1 MIRVMV
7 KFKSF
12 PIMIYKTAAAVQ
24 KVVRMSTD
32 AVLMCQCF
40 GAEFAVRL
48 RLVQFDDPLLAIL
61 ETGTIFWFMA
71 SMVFAVLRSMVVFI
85 VGFLQIFA
93 KKKDPVGSYVQKVY
107 QRSFCRCCLRCH

>member
-1 MIRVMV
+1 MV

-61 ETGTIFWFMA
+61 ETGTMLAQFILNFSLRQNKSGGRF
-71 SMVFAVLRSMVVFI
+71 FALRSVNMFDLL
-85 VGFLQIFA
+85 GFDGDDGI
-93 KKKDPVGSYVQKVY
+93 QKT
-107 QRSFCRCCLRCH
+107 

>member
-1 MIRVMV
+1 MVRVTLE
-7 KFKSF
+7 FQPF
-12 PIMIYKTAAAVQ
+12 PIMVDKTAAAVQ

-61 ETGTIFWFMA
+61 ETGTMLAQF
-71 SMVFAVLRSMVVFI
+71 VFNFSL
-85 VGFLQIFA
+85 
-93 KKKDPVGSYVQKVY
+93 
-107 QRSFCRCCLRCH
+107 

>member
-61 ETGTIFWFMA
+61 ETGTMLIFLYKTQ
-71 SMVFAVLRSMVVFI
+71 SNPI
-85 VGFLQIFA
+85 GLQ
-93 KKKDPVGSYVQKVY
+93 PSP
-107 QRSFCRCCLRCH
+107 FCRIPKIYTPKL

>member
-61 ETGTIFWFMA
+61 KTGTINDDIRKK
-71 SMVFAVLRSMVVFI
+71 LEET
-85 VGFLQIFA
+85 A
-93 KKKDPVGSYVQKVY
+93 KQ
-107 QRSFCRCCLRCH
+107 LTMNN

>member
-1 MIRVMV
+1 MLLFSIRQVAV
-7 KFKSF
+7 GLDHQVDILFHLCPFQDGFLVVRVTLEFQSF

-61 ETGTIFWFMA
+61 ETGTMLAQF
-71 SMVFAVLRSMVVFI
+71 VFNFSL
-85 VGFLQIFA
+85 
-93 KKKDPVGSYVQKVY
+93 
-107 QRSFCRCCLRCH
+107 

>member
-61 ETGTIFWFMA
+61 KTGTMLAQFILNFSLRQNKSGGRF
-71 SMVFAVLRSMVVFI
+71 FALRSVNMFDLL
-85 VGFLQIFA
+85 GFDGDDGI
-93 KKKDPVGSYVQKVY
+93 QKT
-107 QRSFCRCCLRCH
+107 

>member
-7 KFKSF
+7 KFQSLPVVIHKA
-12 PIMIYKTAAAVQ
+12 PAAVQ

-61 ETGTIFWFMA
+61 ETGTMLAQF
-71 SMVFAVLRSMVVFI
+71 VFNFSL
-85 VGFLQIFA
+85 
-93 KKKDPVGSYVQKVY
+93 
-107 QRSFCRCCLRCH
+107 